1 MAWSLAFRFARRE
14 LRGGL
19 GGFRIFLACLMLGV
33 AVIAAVGSVAASVR
47 GGIAADA
54 RTILGGDVE
63 LRLLYQPAKP
73 EQLAV
78 FATSAAVSASEEMR
92 AMSRPAVGDER
103 ALVELKAVDA
113 AYPLY
118 GSVALQPAM
127 PLADALAERDG
138 RWGAAVDPNLLE
150 RLGLK
155 VGDSLRVGDAAYQ
168 IRATI
173 AREPDRGAGIFILG
187 PRLLVADGSL
197 AATGLVQPG
206 SLVYYVY
213 RIRLPAGTNAAS
225 WIEQLKARF
234 PDAVWRIR
242 GLDDAAAGIKQ
253 FIDRTAMFLI
263 LVGLAALLVGGVG
276 VGTAVRSY
284 LQGKAATIATLKCL
298 GASGALV
305 FRAYL
310 ILILTLAVGGVVL
323 GLAIGAAVPTV
334 VAGLLAA
341 RMSVDPQVAI
351 FPVPLAIAAAFGLL
365 AALGFS
371 LWPLAR
377 ARDIRAVQ
385 LFRDLLQHA
394 PQRPRRGDLLAIGAV
409 GAALAALVL
418 ATTKDRGLA
427 AGFVGGAIVAL
438 LLFRGT
444 AIAIAAAARRLNP
457 LTAQRPALRL
467 ALANLHRPGAPTGSV
482 VLSLGLGLTVLVA
495 IALVEGNLAR
505 QIRETMPQ
513 AAPSFYFIDI
523 QPDEAAA
530 FDALV
535 AGFPGVSDL
544 QRVPMLRGRIT
555 AMNGVP
561 AGKLPRTGERWVLEG
576 DRGITWSTTVP
587 RGSRIVAG
595 DWWPAD
601 YRGPPLISLDREVAD
616 AFALKLGDSIT
627 VNVMGREITGRI
639 ASLRELDWST
649 LAINF
654 VMIFSPGILEGAPQT
669 QIATARIAT
678 DREVALQKA
687 VADRFANVS
696 SIRVKDAL
704 EAVARILAAVGDAVR
719 LSASITLLAGILV
732 LGGAIVAGHHRRVYD
747 AVLFKVLGA
756 TRADIIRAFLLEYGI
771 LGLITGL
778 LAAAAG
784 TLAGY
789 LFQAE
794 VMDSPWTFLPGT
806 VALTALLGTVITL
819 GFGIAGTWW
828 ALSRPAAPLLRNE

>member
-242 GLDDAAAGIKQ
+242 GLDDAAAGIRQ

-284 LQGKAATIATLKCL
+284 LQGKTATIATLKCL